1 MWGCLRQAEQVEAPN
16 ERQQHQFKNW
26 ARHHAAHRCSF
37 SLAIAGM
44 SAILKLL
51 THPLARPS
59 LGFAAVSVGLIYLW
73 LIVVATRVGQESPF
87 QIFTCVAPILLFWI
101 SLRVLLKVRKPP
113 ETVWGSV
120 IFALLLLNLLLGFGG
135 TVMFILGF
143 GSFE

>member
-1 MWGCLRQAEQVEAPN
+1 
-16 ERQQHQFKNW
+16 
-26 ARHHAAHRCSF
+26 
-37 SLAIAGM
+37 M

-51 THPLARPS
+51 THPLVRPS

-73 LIVVATRVGQESPF
+73 LIFVATRVAQESPF

-101 SLRVLLKVRKPP
+101 SLRVLLRVGKPP
-113 ETVWGSV
+113 ETIWSSV

-135 TVMFILGF
+135 TVMFILGL